1 MFENIGKKIACA
13 VAACLLLVTANAETS
28 RWKLSP
34 DGGIVWQIG
43 ANLPHSDHV
52 EMSGD
57 SLSVILRY
65 GVNSDRSFQLQRRLV
80 WPMLRTIPNNTH
92 ASFILDEN
100 EDCLSKVRINGELM
114 PALETSAI
122 KLYGMIEVVSENS
135 QLRLVRTIFPS
146 TAHPAYYEEYKLVNK
161 SVGRMAVEIPQYQS
175 VATSDPERG
184 VAGSYQVL
192 TETLGGGFYWLKQG
206 ESASWFLRI
215 SAKLQGKTT
224 MQMAGADEKLSRQD
238 LVKQWWGNLE
248 LETPDSVLNRAFAFA
263 KIRASES
270 IYKTRGGYM
279 HSPGGG
285 AYYAAIW
292 ANDQAEYV
300 GPFFPFLGY
309 AKGNEASL
317 NAYLHFA
324 RFMSPE
330 YRPIPSSIIAEGLD
344 IWNGA
349 GDRGDAAMIAYGA
362 SRFALS
368 VGDQATARKLW
379 PLIEWCLEYCRRK
392 LTPEGV
398 VASDADELEG
408 RFPSGKANLCTSSL
422 YYDAL
427 QSASFLG
434 HDLGISASQV
444 QQYQKEAQEL
454 YANIGKY
461 FGRTVEGFNTYRYYD
476 GNDVLRAWICIP
488 LTVGI
493 YDRAAGTIDALFSP
507 RLWTDDGL
515 ATQAGDQTF
524 WDRSTLYALRGVLQ
538 AGETEKALK
547 YLQYYSQRRLLGEH
561 VPYPVEAYPEGGQ
574 RHLSAESGLY
584 CRIFTEGLFGIRPT
598 GLRSFELNPHL
609 PKGWSKMAL
618 RKIRA
623 FNDTFDI
630 EIIRKDSRIQVN
642 VISKIQMISKII
654 EDGKTIMVNLGKQ
667 K

>member
-1 MFENIGKKIACA
+1 MVENIGRKIAC
-13 VAACLLLVTANAETS
+13 VVMACLLLGEIFATTS
-28 RWKLSP
+28 RWKLTP

-43 ANLPHSDHV
+43 TTIPHVDHV

-100 EDCLSKVRINGELM
+100 EDYVSKLRINGKLM
-114 PALETSAI
+114 LAMETSAI
-122 KLYGMIEVVSENS
+122 KLYGMMEVVSESS
-135 QLRLVRTIFPS
+135 QLRLVRTVFPS
-146 TAHPAYYEEYKLVNK
+146 TTHPAYYEEYKLENK
-161 SVGRMAVEIPQYQS
+161 SAGRMEVEVPQYRS
-175 VATSDPERG
+175 VTTSDPERG
-184 VAGSYQVL
+184 VTGSYQVSI
-192 TETLGGGFYWLKQG
+192 ETLGGGFYWLKPG
-206 ESASWFLRI
+206 ESVSWFLRI
-215 SAKLQGKTT
+215 TAKPQGKSTT
-224 MQMAGADEKLSRQD
+224 LMAVPDEKLSRQD
-238 LVKQWWGNLE
+238 LIKQWWEHLV

-270 IYKTRGGYM
+270 IYKTRGGYL
-279 HSPGGG
+279 HSPGGE

-324 RFMSPE
+324 RFMNPE

-368 VGDQATARKLW
+368 FGDQVTAQKLW

-398 VASDADELEG
+398 VASDSDELEG
-408 RFPSGKANLCTSSL
+408 RFPSGKANLCTSCL

-427 QSASFLG
+427 RSASFLG
-434 HDLGISASQV
+434 HDLGVSASLV
-444 QQYQKEAQEL
+444 QQYQEEAREL
-454 YANIGKY
+454 YANIGNY
-461 FGRTVEGFNTYRYYD
+461 FGCTVEGFNTYRYYE

-488 LTVGI
+488 LTVEI
-493 YDRAAGTIDALFSP
+493 QDRARGTIDALFSP
-507 RLWTDDGL
+507 RLWTEDGL

-538 AGETEKALK
+538 AGETEKAIK

-584 CRIFTEGLFGIRPT
+584 CRIFTEGLFGLRPT
-598 GLRSFELNPHL
+598 GLKSFALTPHL
-609 PKGWSKMAL
+609 PDGWTRMAL
-618 RKIRA
+618 K
-623 FNDTFDI
+623 NVCLNGQVCDI
-630 EIIRKDSRIQVN
+630 EVCRKNSSVWVQVKSASTCFSKVIKNGQSVN
-642 VISKIQMISKII
+642 VK
-654 EDGKTIMVNLGKQ
+654 L
-667 K
+667 